1 MVIYLIFIYCFYSV
15 LFYLCLLLFYFSL
28 FLKSIS
34 SIFENRRLI
43 MLLYAIAVFN
53 FVFLFIPFVI
63 LTRIYFLLPFFNL
76 LGSSIFSSLVDI
88 FEFFFCVEFCFYV
101 YKSIFFYFCLNQ
113 VSSYIMY
120 VYCYRSSTILVL
132 TLPVF
137 V

>member
-15 LFYLCLLLFYFSL
+15 LFYLCLLPFYFSL

-53 FVFLFIPFVI
+53 FFFLFIPFVI

-88 FEFFFCVEFCFYV
+88 FEFFSVLSSAFM
-101 YKSIFFYFCLNQ
+101 SIKVF
-113 VSSYIMY
+113 
-120 VYCYRSSTILVL
+120 SSTFVSIKFLHILCMYIVIVR
-132 TLPVF
+132 LPF
-137 V
+137 LF